1 MSEADAKPMMPIVLS
16 GAMGALALADAFVI
30 TGDTDDVVKII
41 VGVGALAVSALLL
54 LSGGLSMPAMPS
66 MKKEEPEEPEPE
78 PKF

>member
-16 GAMGALALADAFVI
+16 GAIGALALADAFVI

-54 LSGGLSMPAMPS
+54 LSVSYTHLTLPTT
-66 MKKEEPEEPEPE
+66 
-78 PKF
+78 

>member
-1 MSEADAKPMMPIVLS
+1 MSEADAKPIMPIVLS
-16 GAMGALALADAFVI
+16 GAIGALALADALAI

-54 LSGGLSMPAMPS
+54 LSGGLSMPSMPS

>member
-16 GAMGALALADAFVI
+16 GAIGALALADAFAI

-54 LSGGLSMPAMPS
+54 LSGGLDALDALH
-66 MKKEEPEEPEPE
+66 EEGRARGA
-78 PKF
+78 

>member
-16 GAMGALALADAFVI
+16 GAIGALALADAFVI

-41 VGVGALAVSALLL
+41 VGFGALAVSALLL
-54 LSGGLSMPAMPS
+54 LSGGLSMPS
-66 MKKEEPEEPEPE
+66 MKKEEPEEPEPK